1 MTQRDRENFEQ
12 MTISVL
18 DAKPALVVIDLQKG
32 IVGMP
37 TAHPMQGV
45 IGNCAAL
52 AEAFRRYALPVVL
65 VNVDGAPSGRAERS
79 LSLSQMPAGW
89 TELIPELNRQPGDH
103 LVTKQTRGAFTNT
116 GLQQHLRRLGVTQA
130 IVVGV
135 ATSSGVESTARQAHE
150 LGFNVVMATDAMT
163 DTDAEAHHNS
173 VVRIFPKMSETG
185 TTRQLLDLFANRS
198 TAT

>member
-1 MTQRDRENFEQ
+1 MTKRDRENFEQ

-32 IVGMP
+32 IVGIA
-37 TAHPMQGV
+37 TAHPMKGV
-45 IGNCAAL
+45 IRNAGAL
-52 AEAFRRYALPVVL
+52 AEAFRRHALPVVL
-65 VNVDGAPSGRAERS
+65 VNVDGTPSGRAERS
-79 LSLSQMPAGW
+79 FSLSRMPAGW

-116 GLQQHLRRLGVTQA
+116 GLEQHLRQLGATQV

-150 LGFNVVMATDAMT
+150 LGFNVVLATDAMT

-185 TTRQLLDLFANRS
+185 TTQQLLDLIARRS
-198 TAT
+198 TSI

>member
-1 MTQRDRENFEQ
+1 

-37 TAHPMQGV
+37 TAHPMAGV
-45 IGNCAAL
+45 IRHCVAL
-52 AEAFRRYALPVVL
+52 VEAFRKHKWPVVL
-65 VNVDGAPSGRAERS
+65 VNVDGVPPGRAERS
-79 LSLSQMPAGW
+79 FSLNQMPAGW
-89 TELIPELNRQPGDH
+89 TDLIAELNRQPSDH
-103 LVTKQTRGAFTNT
+103 VVTKQTRGAFTRT
-116 GLQQHLRRLGVTQA
+116 DLEQYLRQAGVTQV

-150 LGFNVVMATDAMT
+150 LGFHVVLVTDAMT
-163 DTDAEAHHNS
+163 DTDADARHNS

-185 TTRQLLDLFANRS
+185 TTGQLFDLIAKRS
-198 TAT
+198 A

>member
-1 MTQRDRENFEQ
+1 MMEPAGVSE

-32 IVGMP
+32 IVAMP

-45 IGNCAAL
+45 IDNCVAL
-52 AEAFRRYALPVVL
+52 AEAFRKHKLPVVL
-65 VNVDGAPSGRAERS
+65 VNVDGVPPGRAERS
-79 LSLSQMPAGW
+79 LSLAQMPAGW
-89 TELIPELNRQPGDH
+89 TDLIPELNRQPSDH
-103 LVTKQTRGAFTNT
+103 VVTKRTRGAFTNT
-116 GLQQHLRRLGVTQA
+116 DLEKHLRQASVTQV

-150 LGFNVVMATDAMT
+150 LGFHVVLVIDAMT
-163 DTDAEAHHNS
+163 DTDADAHHNS

-185 TTRQLLDLFANRS
+185 TTEQLLGLIAKRS
-198 TAT
+198 A